1 MSAET
6 PSAQDS
12 MPLEALG
19 SGSDALLGMATLGKT
34 AAALA
39 LVIAI
44 ILACTALLRRWNT
57 QRFHHGAHIKI
68 VGTSAVGNRERVVV
82 VQVEDTW
89 LVLGVGSGRITKL
102 HELPVPERQD
112 ESHSSSQSGF
122 SQRLA
127 QSIKSYSKQK
137 KGAPNAPSDSRHTQ

>member
-1 MSAET
+1 MNADT

-12 MPLEALG
+12 VPLEALG
-19 SGSDALLGMATLGKT
+19 NGSDALLGMATLGKT

-57 QRFHHGAHIKI
+57 QRFHHGAHIKV

-102 HELPVPERQD
+102 HELPVPEGRK
-112 ESHSSSQSGF
+112 ETSSSSQNGF
-122 SQRLA
+122 SRRLTQA
-127 QSIKSYSKQK
+127 MKSYSKQR
-137 KGAPNAPSDSRHTQ
+137 KGAPDAPSDSRHTQ